1 MKLKIYVLALWS
13 LALLLSSCQKDFVDL
28 TPPAILPVQ
37 NFYKTELDIK
47 TAVTGTYGL
56 LRINYGAYYLF
67 NEMPSDNAQ
76 TYVESE
82 AGIGIF
88 DKLTWQ
94 ASTAEFASTWID
106 HYNTIAQ
113 CNTVLEKIGS
123 VTFGN
128 NAIKDQYIAEV
139 KFIRALMYFN
149 LVRYFGNVP
158 LVLKVVTTEAEAYSY
173 KRTPVV
179 EVFAQIE
186 KDLKDAEVVLPVVYP
201 LSGAL
206 NPDLGRA
213 TKGAAKAFLGKVY
226 LQQKKYNDAEIKLKE
241 VVAMSPGTYDLLNN
255 YADVFSTANEFNKE
269 VVFTVQFS
277 RLVPGAGE
285 GSTFP
290 VDFLPQTM
298 PNPPIKG
305 GTASSYNIGTSDLY
319 NTFEAGDIRKDL
331 IGVYNNG
338 AVNYYYT
345 KKFQDREAPSR
356 AEGENNWIVI
366 RYADVLLMLA
376 EALNEQNQPGLAL
389 LEVQKVRTRANLIT
403 NLLLDQT
410 ATRALIKKERR
421 VELCYEGHRWPDLIR
436 WDDYVTVMT
445 NFKTTYNV
453 SSMNIDAS
461 KKLFPIPSREIALNP
476 NLGGN

>member
-1 MKLKIYVLALWS
+1 MKLKEYKM
-13 LALLLSSCQKDFVDL
+13 ALLSLVFLLCSCQKDFVDL
-28 TPPAILPVQ
+28 TPPSILPVQ

-56 LRINYGAYYLF
+56 LRTNYGAYYLL

-76 TYVESE
+76 TYAESE
-82 AGIGIF
+82 AGIGVF

-94 ASTAEFASTWID
+94 ASSAELANLWID

-113 CNTVLEKIGS
+113 CNTVIEKADG
-123 VTFGN
+123 VTFAN
-128 NAIKDQYIAEV
+128 SATKDQYIAEV

-158 LVLKVVTTEAEAYSY
+158 LVLKVLTTEAEAYSY
-173 KRTPVV
+173 KRSPVA
-179 EVFAQIE
+179 EVYTQIE
-186 KDLKDAEVVLPVVYP
+186 KDLKDAETVLPVVYS
-201 LSGAL
+201 LSGTS

-213 TKGAAKAFLGKVY
+213 TKGAAKALLGKVY
-226 LQQKKYNDAEIKLKE
+226 LQQKKYGDAEIKLKE
-241 VVAMSPGTYDLLNN
+241 VVAMSPSTYDLLTN
-255 YADVFSTANEFNKE
+255 YADIFSTTNEFNKE
-269 VVFTVQFS
+269 IVFTIQYS
-277 RLVPGAGE
+277 RVVPGAAE
-285 GSTFP
+285 GSNFA

-305 GTASSYNIGTSDLY
+305 GTASSYNIGTVDLY
-319 NTFEAGDIRKDL
+319 NTFEPGDLRKDL

-338 AVNYYYT
+338 ATNYYYT
-345 KKFQDREAPSR
+345 KKFQDRDAPSR

-376 EALNEQNQPGLAL
+376 EALNEQNKPNLAL
-389 LEVQKVRTRANLIT
+389 LEVQKVRSRANLTT
-403 NLLLDQT
+403 NLLLNQT
-410 ATRALIKKERR
+410 DTKALIKKERR

-445 NFKTTYNV
+445 NFKAAYNV
-453 SSMNIDAS
+453 ASMNIDAS

-476 NLGGN
+476 NLGQN